1 MVASPEQKNISHAR
15 VPAKQKCPRV
25 FDPHSVSKKRRARF
39 VYLSRKGAA
48 LLLRLRVG
56 LPEETKSVSP
66 AEGAPQSVWYA
77 PHTRE
82 PFKRATGTGNL
93 LMNTEAESSPDAGP
107 RCPSRD
113 GTARIASAAD
123 RGRSSLFRAW
133 INFHAA
139 ESEGHHYGA
148 SDIHAHM
155 CPRSEMR
162 VNEKNVEHWMAAAV
176 LALDSAPRPR

>member
-1 MVASPEQKNISHAR
+1 
-15 VPAKQKCPRV
+15 
-25 FDPHSVSKKRRARF
+25 
-39 VYLSRKGAA
+39 
-48 LLLRLRVG
+48 
-56 LPEETKSVSP
+56 
-66 AEGAPQSVWYA
+66 
-77 PHTRE
+77 
-82 PFKRATGTGNL
+82 
-93 LMNTEAESSPDAGP
+93 MNTEAESSPDAGP

-148 SDIHAHM
+148 SDIHAHI

-162 VNEKNVEHWMAAAV
+162 VNEKNVEHWMLLLFWRLIRH
-176 LALDSAPRPR
+176 LARANYFLPSSIQR